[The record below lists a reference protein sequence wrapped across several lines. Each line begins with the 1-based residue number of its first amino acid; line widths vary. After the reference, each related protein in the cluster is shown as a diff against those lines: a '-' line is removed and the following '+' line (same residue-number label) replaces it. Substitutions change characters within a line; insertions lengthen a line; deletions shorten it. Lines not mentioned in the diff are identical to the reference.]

1 VRLALHPDVDRALP
15 LVERHTVSD
24 AWAVNTYVACD
35 IRCTYCITSAQGRS
49 TPRYPADAVARQ
61 LRQELDA
68 IEAVDRLVVGPYCDV
83 YPGPEARLGVTR
95 RALEVLAERA
105 LSFRLVT
112 KGTTVSRDADLFT
125 HPDTLIQISLNT
137 LDDEV
142 LARLEPGAT
151 AAGARLA
158 VLHGLA
164 ARGVRVLVQATP
176 WIPGITDLLALR
188 KRIDATIPIQ
198 VTPLRL
204 PAHLSRATRSLGLTQ
219 TQVND
224 AYRREYERVGP
235 LPKVRWSRPPPI
247 DGTALHIIDNIGRFT
262 MSDWTPA
269 PTAPDPGPRRARMH
283 SSP

>member
-35 IRCTYCITSAQGRS
+35 IRCTHCITSAQGRS

-68 IEAVDRLVVGPYCDV
+68 IEEVDRPDWSPVRQRQ
-83 YPGPEARLGVTR
+83 ARASG
-95 RALEVLAERA
+95 
-105 LSFRLVT
+105 
-112 KGTTVSRDADLFT
+112 
-125 HPDTLIQISLNT
+125 
-137 LDDEV
+137 
-142 LARLEPGAT
+142 
-151 AAGARLA
+151 
-158 VLHGLA
+158 LHGLA

-176 WIPGITDLLALR
+176 WIPGITDVLALR
-188 KRIDATIPIQ
+188 KRIDGTIPIQ

-204 PAHLSRATRSLGLTQ
+204 PTHLSRATRSLGLTQ

-224 AYRREYERVGP
+224 AYGREYERVGP

-247 DGTALHIIDNIGRFT
+247 DGTAPHIIDNIGRFT

-269 PTAPDPGPRRARMH
+269 PTAPDPGPRRAWMH
-283 SSP
+283 SPP